1 MPLAA
6 DLVRLTKKKMEH
18 ICMIVDLDGYRVK
31 HQPYIVRELGLYSLQ
46 HGSFSWC
53 LENKL
58 PYLSLEKRDRKT
70 VNYVYH
76 HIHGL
81 RFESSKQEKALP
93 QPMVKPIMESAY
105 LRSRTQQHTT
115 VAYKGGCLE
124 KNLLNELQI
133 PCVNLEDFGCPKVE
147 KLMGMDEGFTC
158 GRHKK
163 PTHHCPKQETY
174 LFYRWMQSQL

>member
-1 MPLAA
+1 
-6 DLVRLTKKKMEH
+6 
-18 ICMIVDLDGYRVK
+18 MIVDLDGYQVK

-46 HGSFSWC
+46 HGSFNWFF
-53 LENKL
+53 ENKL

-133 PCVNLEDFGCPKVE
+133 PCVNLEDFGCPKIETLVAIG
-147 KLMGMDEGFTC
+147 LNPGFSC
-158 GRHKK
+158 GHHTQ
-163 PTHHCPKQETY
+163 PQLHCPKQETY
-174 LFYRWMQSQL
+174 LFYQWMQSVSHRFS

>member
-1 MPLAA
+1 
-6 DLVRLTKKKMEH
+6 
-18 ICMIVDLDGYRVK
+18 MIVDLDGYQVN
-31 HQPYIVRELGLYSLQ
+31 HQPFIVREMGVYSLQ
-46 HGSFSWC
+46 HGSFSWF

-93 QPMVKPIMESAY
+93 QHLVKTMIESAY
-105 LRSRTQQHTT
+105 HRSRTQHQYM
-115 VAYKGGCLE
+115 VAYKGGYLE

-147 KLMGMDEGFTC
+147 KLIAMGFDVGLTC
-158 GRHKK
+158 GRHAK

-174 LFYRWMQSQL
+174 LFYQWIQSQA

>member
-1 MPLAA
+1 
-6 DLVRLTKKKMEH
+6 
-18 ICMIVDLDGYRVK
+18 MIVDLDGYQVN
-31 HQPYIVRELGLYSLQ
+31 HQPFIVREMGVYSLQ
-46 HGSFSWC
+46 HGSFSWFS
-53 LENKL
+53 ENKL

-93 QPMVKPIMESAY
+93 QHLVKPMIESAY
-105 LRSRTQQHTT
+105 HRSRTQHQYM
-115 VAYKGGCLE
+115 VAYKGGYLE

-147 KLMGMDEGFTC
+147 KLIAMGFDVGLTC
-158 GRHKK
+158 GRHAK
-163 PTHHCPKQETY
+163 PTHHCPK
-174 LFYRWMQSQL
+174 